1 MGEPHRIRDTNLEA
15 FRHLE
20 ASGAL
25 SAARW
30 EVYSATFEHGPHTSG
45 EAFDRLNTNRQR
57 HPLSQSR
64 AVFTW
69 LHDAGLLRVVGK
81 RPCRVSGRACL
92 VWDVTPRSVPLEGAN
107 KPRRGNIALG
117 LLQNEVVQLK
127 RENERLQA
135 ELLRLTGGLQLRLL

>member
-1 MGEPHRIRDTNLEA
+1 MAAPHRIRDTSLEA
-15 FRHLE
+15 FRQLG
-20 ASGAL
+20 ASGVL
-25 SAARW
+25 SVARW

-45 EAFDRLNTNRQR
+45 EAFDRLSTHDKR

-81 RPCRVSGRACL
+81 RPCGVSGRACL
-92 VWDVTPRSVPLEGAN
+92 VWDVTSRSVPLEGAN

-117 LLQNEVVQLK
+117 LLQNEVEQLK
-127 RENERLQA
+127 RENERLHA
-135 ELLRLTGGLQLRLL
+135 ELLKLTGGEQLRLL